1 MSKNIIV
8 IPTYNEEDNIVQ
20 LVESLSKIDS
30 DIIFV
35 DDNSPDETQNIIK
48 QLKKFNTSIFL
59 IGREGKNGYA
69 SACIEGFLYGLKNEY
84 DYIIQMD
91 ADLSHSAE
99 DLEKLIELSE
109 ENDLVIGSRYTKN
122 GRTSGWGL
130 SRVLLSRIANIFSKF
145 YLKQDIRDL
154 TSGFRVY
161 RAEILQIVELEQLK
175 SEGYGFLVEI
185 LYKISKFTKKIK
197 EVPIHFNDRKFGQ
210 SKMTSKIIFEA
221 IKLVIFLPFKR

>member
-185 LYKISKFTKKIK
+185 LYKISKFTNKIK

>member
-1 MSKNIIV
+1 M
-8 IPTYNEEDNIVQ
+8 
-20 LVESLSKIDS
+20 
-30 DIIFV
+30 

>member
-1 MSKNIIV
+1 MSKKIIV

-35 DDNSPDETQNIIK
+35 DDNSPDDTQNIIK
-48 QLKKFNTSIFL
+48 QLKKFNTSVFL

-99 DLEKLIELSE
+99 DLEKLLKLSE
-109 ENDLVIGSRYTKN
+109 ENDLVIGSRYVKN

-130 SRVLLSRIANIFSKF
+130 SRVLLSRTANIFSKF

-161 RAEILQIVELEQLK
+161 RSEILQIVELEQLK

-185 LYKISKFTKKIK
+185 LYKISKFTNKIK

-210 SKMTSKIIFEA
+210 SKMNSRIIFEA
-221 IKLVIFLPFKR
+221 IKLVIFLPFRG

>member
-210 SKMTSKIIFEA
+210 SKMNSKIIFEA

>member
-185 LYKISKFTKKIK
+185 LYKISKFTNKIK

-210 SKMTSKIIFEA
+210 SKMNSKIIFEA

>member
-1 MSKNIIV
+1 MSKKIIV

-35 DDNSPDETQNIIK
+35 DDNSPDDTQNIIK
-48 QLKKFNTSIFL
+48 QLKKFNTSVFL

-99 DLEKLIELSE
+99 DLEKLLKLSE
-109 ENDLVIGSRYTKN
+109 ENDLVIGSRYIKN

-130 SRVLLSRIANIFSKF
+130 SRILLSRTANIFSKF

-161 RAEILQIVELEQLK
+161 RSEILQIVELEQLK

-185 LYKISKFTKKIK
+185 LYKISKFTNKIK

-210 SKMTSKIIFEA
+210 SKMNSRIIFEA
-221 IKLVIFLPFKR
+221 IKLVIFLPFRG

>member
-1 MSKNIIV
+1 MSKKIIV

-35 DDNSPDETQNIIK
+35 DDNSPDDTQNIIK
-48 QLKKFNTSIFL
+48 QLKKFNTSVFL

-99 DLEKLIELSE
+99 DLEKLLKLSE
-109 ENDLVIGSRYTKN
+109 ENDLVIGSRYVKN

-130 SRVLLSRIANIFSKF
+130 SRVLLSRTANIFSKF
-145 YLKQDIRDL
+145 YLKQDIKDL

-161 RAEILQIVELEQLK
+161 RSEILQIVELEQLK

-185 LYKISKFTKKIK
+185 LYKISKFTNKIK

-210 SKMTSKIIFEA
+210 SKMNSRIIFEA
-221 IKLVIFLPFKR
+221 IKLVIFLPFRG

>member
-109 ENDLVIGSRYTKN
+109 ENDLVIGSRYIKN

-130 SRVLLSRIANIFSKF
+130 SRNLLSRTANIFSKF

-185 LYKISKFTKKIK
+185 LYKISKFTNKIK

-210 SKMTSKIIFEA
+210 SKMNSKIIFEA

>member
-1 MSKNIIV
+1 LSKNIIV

-210 SKMTSKIIFEA
+210 SKMNSKIIFEA

>member
-1 MSKNIIV
+1 LSKNIIV
-8 IPTYNEEDNIVQ
+8 IPTYNEEDNIVE

-130 SRVLLSRIANIFSKF
+130 SRILLSRIANIFSKF

-210 SKMTSKIIFEA
+210 SKMNSKIIFEA
-221 IKLVIFLPFKR
+221 IKLVIFLPFKG

>member
-8 IPTYNEEDNIVQ
+8 IPTYNEEDNIVE

-130 SRVLLSRIANIFSKF
+130 SRILLSRIANIFSKF

-210 SKMTSKIIFEA
+210 SKMNSKIIFEA
-221 IKLVIFLPFKR
+221 IKLVIFLPFKG

>member
-1 MSKNIIV
+1 LSKNIIV

-59 IGREGKNGYA
+59 IGRDGKNGYA

-210 SKMTSKIIFEA
+210 SKMNSKIIFEA